1 MKILVDRLS
10 PTPQEFDFEAG
21 SAWWRQA
28 ISPRRDLPD
37 NLPEP
42 FRFQLEAYMAAD
54 DLVVQGTVE
63 GAVPLECSRCL
74 ARYRQGLRESFR
86 VVLEPAGLRQ
96 PADPE
101 AAQALMRDG
110 LCLSEDV
117 GSGWFRGD
125 EIDMG
130 PFFQQV
136 VSLALPLK
144 PLCREECKGLC
155 SRCGADLNQG
165 PCGCPEIENESPFAL
180 LQQLRDTLT
189 GGED

>member
-1 MKILVDRLS
+1 MKIVVDRLS
-10 PTPQEFDFEAG
+10 PTPQEFEFEAG

-28 ISPRRDLPD
+28 IAPSRDLPEE
-37 NLPEP
+37 LPEP
-42 FRFQLEAYMAAD
+42 LRIRVEAYTAGD
-54 DLVVQGTVE
+54 DLVIQGAVE

>member
-1 MKILVDRLS
+1 MS
-10 PTPQEFDFEAG
+10 
-21 SAWWRQA
+21 
-28 ISPRRDLPD
+28 
-37 NLPEP
+37 PEP
-42 FRFQLEAYMAAD
+42 GLPRELSEPFQIDCRAHRMGEDVYVAGRIDGGLD
-54 DLVVQGTVE
+54 
-63 GAVPLECSRCL
+63 LECSRCL

-101 AAQALMRDG
+101 GAQALARDG

-136 VSLALPLK
+136 VSLALPVK
-144 PLCREECKGLC
+144 PLCREECNGLC

-165 PCGCPEIENESPFAL
+165 PCGCPEIENESPFAV
-180 LQQLRDTLT
+180 LQQLRDGFT